1 MQLDLSSGSIS
12 RRQLS
17 VFLAGTLCAGAT
29 VAQSESGFPSKTVR
43 LVVPFPAGGGGDQAG
58 RELAK
63 GLQSLWGQSVV
74 VENLVGAAG
83 TIGADAVVRSTPDG
97 HTLVFLSSGVQTVLP
112 FLREKMP
119 FDPVAD
125 LLPIAMS
132 VNLPNVL
139 VVPAQSPYKS
149 FKELIATA
157 KAKPGA
163 IDYASS
169 GRGES
174 HHMLMEYLMAATGTK
189 FNEIPYKGGAPAL
202 LAVAAGEVQVA
213 WIAVATAGP
222 FLKSGRLT
230 ALAVNMP
237 SRVSQFPEV
246 PSVDELG
253 YPELSQQQSTW
264 MGVMAPAKIPTA
276 VARKISLDIQKVV
289 NSAGY
294 RETMDRIGAVP
305 RYQSM
310 EQFSAL
316 IRNMYERNK
325 ATLAP

>member
-1 MQLDLSSGSIS
+1 MQFDLSSGSIS
-12 RRQLS
+12 RRQVS
-17 VFLAGTLCAGAT
+17 VFLAGTLCAGAA

-43 LVVPFPAGGGGDQAG
+43 LVVPFPAGGAGDQAG

-74 VENLVGAAG
+74 VDNLVGAAG

-97 HTLVFLSSGVQTVLP
+97 HTLGFLAAGLPTVLP
-112 FLREKMP
+112 FMREKMP
-119 FDPVAD
+119 FDPLVD
-125 LLPIAMS
+125 LLPIAMTI
-132 VNLPNVL
+132 NIPNVL

-174 HHMLMEYLMAATGTK
+174 HHMLMEYMMASTGTK

-222 FLKSGRLT
+222 FLKSGRLM
-230 ALAVNMP
+230 ALAVNTP

-246 PSVDELG
+246 PSVDEVG
-253 YPELSQQQSTW
+253 YPELSQQQFTW
-264 MGVMAPAKIPTA
+264 MGVMGPAKIPTA

-294 RETMDRIGAVP
+294 RETMDRIGAIP
-305 RYQSM
+305 RYEPM
-310 EQFSAL
+310 EQFSAI
-316 IRNMYERNK
+316 IRNLHARNK

>member
-1 MQLDLSSGSIS
+1 MHFARPSGSIS

-17 VFLAGTLCAGAT
+17 VFLAGTLCAGAA

-43 LVVPFPAGGGGDQAG
+43 LVVPFPAGGAGDQSG

-63 GLQSLWGQSVV
+63 GLQSLWGQTVV
-74 VENLVGAAG
+74 VDNLVGAAG
-83 TIGADAVVRSTPDG
+83 SIGADAVVRSVADG
-97 HTLVFLSSGVQTVLP
+97 HTLVYLPAGVPTVLP
-112 FLREKMP
+112 FLREKMS
-119 FDPVAD
+119 FDPLVD
-125 LLPIAMS
+125 LLPIAMTTS
-132 VNLPNVL
+132 FPNVL

-149 FKELIATA
+149 FKDLIATA

-222 FLKSGRLT
+222 FLKSGRLM

-264 MGVMAPAKIPTA
+264 MGVMGPAKIPTA

-294 RETMDRIGAVP
+294 RETMDRIGAIP
-305 RYQSM
+305 RYESM
-310 EQFSAL
+310 EQFSAM
-316 IRNMYERNK
+316 IRNLYARNK